1 MINHR
6 PIIGVLTQETDDEL
20 REYGEAYIAASY
32 IKYLESAGAR
42 VAPIRNDLTTKEYK
56 ELFSYINGLLV
67 PGGAV
72 NLITSGYAK
81 ATKVFYDET
90 ISAAEREDMF
100 PLWGTCLGFEE
111 LMTITASQNLLAHTD
126 SKNLSLPLEFNVDP
140 ATSRIFQH
148 FPPDVIKAL
157 STEDITANF
166 HSWSLTLKNYSENS
180 DLQQMYRIVSVNTDR
195 NGIKFI
201 STVEAYNYPIYAV
214 QWHPEKAPFEWKEN
228 RAYSHLSSAVR
239 ASFYMADFFVNEARK
254 NFHRFPNK
262 SMEDAA
268 LIYQNIPVYIENTSG
283 FTQAYFYGSSYSSIK
298 NNNQSDSPGM

>member
-1 MINHR
+1 MAYA
-6 PIIGVLTQETDDEL
+6 GVLTQETDDEL

-42 VAPIRNDLTTKEYK
+42 VAPIR
-56 ELFSYINGLLV
+56 LLV

-90 ISAAEREDMF
+90 ISAAQREDMF

-239 ASFYMADFFVNEARK
+239 ASFYMADFFVNEGEK
-254 NFHRFPNK
+254 LSQIPNK

-268 LIYQNIPVYIENTSG
+268 LIYQNIPVYTENTSG